1 MWLLDILFGPKL
13 SVSISNNNTTIEK
26 CTSKHETEI
35 QEYSCCNELP
45 YGSGWILIS
54 DTEKQETID
63 VEKQETSDQAVLLPI
78 NTMVCEK
85 IPKHKFI
92 KKNKKGRKR

>member
-1 MWLLDILFGPKL
+1 MLLLDILFGPKL

-35 QEYSCCNELP
+35 QEYSRCNELP